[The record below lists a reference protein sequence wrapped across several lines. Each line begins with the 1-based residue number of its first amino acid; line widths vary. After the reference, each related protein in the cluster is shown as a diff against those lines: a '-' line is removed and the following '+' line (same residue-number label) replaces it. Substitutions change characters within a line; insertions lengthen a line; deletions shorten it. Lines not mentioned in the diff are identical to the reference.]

1 MGAQASQVAPA
12 RAAGRGYRV
21 KLAITALDMMT
32 PTTAYHTSVMVDD
45 LEYCFSNN
53 GIVTGRSCQS
63 HEKLREN
70 TEIVDCG
77 LSSLSGE
84 QLCCALGQFF
94 QKGTYDMLR
103 KNCNSFSSCAL
114 CYLLDNKLDPKYQS
128 MESWAVSFD
137 EGLVGFFS
145 GGSYRKNPMA
155 LDFNI
160 DEAIEEMQGGFLM
173 CPGSTPEAFSLG
185 QPQAIRRPSEQFR
198 VTSDPLISARPVVYH
213 HRVTLAH

>member
-1 MGAQASQVAPA
+1 MRVP
-12 RAAGRGYRV
+12 GRGYRV

-45 LEYCFSNN
+45 IEYCFSNN

-63 HEKLREN
+63 HENCRQS
-70 TEIVDCG
+70 TEVVDCG
-77 LSSLSGE
+77 LSSLSGD
-84 QLCCALGQFF
+84 QLCSALGKFF
-94 QKGTYDMLR
+94 AKGTYDMLL

-114 CYLLDNKLDPKYQS
+114 CYLLNNKLDPKYQS

-145 GGSYRKNPMA
+145 GGSYRRNPA
-155 LDFNI
+155 SLSFDIDQVFQQIERIRHFDLDASQAWSF
-160 DEAIEEMQGGFLM
+160 
-173 CPGSTPEAFSLG
+173 G
-185 QPQAIRRPSEQFR
+185 QPQAVRRLSEPVR
-198 VTSDPLISARPVVYH
+198 ITSDPIINARPVVYH